1 MDTRKKWQKAS
12 KINSMKIIYMQ
23 RTIEMIVKNEI
34 KLSADSLLNTK
45 PTRVETHKEQNYLV
59 YEFDNKEL

>member
-1 MDTRKKWQKAS
+1 
-12 KINSMKIIYMQ
+12 MKVIYMQ

-34 KLSADSLLNTK
+34 ELSNDSLLKQK
-45 PTRVETHKEQNYLV
+45 PIRIETHKEQNYLV

>member
-1 MDTRKKWQKAS
+1 
-12 KINSMKIIYMQ
+12 MKVIYMQ

-34 KLSADSLLNTK
+34 QLPADSLLNNK
-45 PTRVETHKEQNYLV
+45 PDRVGTHKEQNYLV

>member
-1 MDTRKKWQKAS
+1 
-12 KINSMKIIYMQ
+12 MKIIYMQ

-34 KLSADSLLNTK
+34 QLSADSLLHTQPN
-45 PTRVETHKEQNYLV
+45 RVEIHKEQNYLV